1 LSERPRGERIRR
13 VLFGVL
19 FLNLTIVGIKVM
31 LWVWT
36 GALSVAAEAAHSG
49 LDALNNGIALLFA
62 RVALQGPDED
72 HPYGHQKF
80 ETLGAL
86 VVLSITVFELVK
98 GAAQRLLAT
107 EPFPIETPP
116 EAFILLALTAIV
128 GIGIFRY
135 ETRVGHELGSELLLA
150 DAAHTRADVLGT
162 AAVFAGLLAVR
173 AGYPAADPLVT
184 LCVAGFIAWS
194 GWGIVRRSVPLL
206 VDERAVEAREIHRI
220 ADEVGGVFRSHAIR
234 SRGRPGHIYV
244 ELTITVSPGLDVA
257 EAHEIADEVERRV
270 ARILGARDV
279 VVHVEPEEGGG
290 DGDPGKPEPSPRIPG
305 RGPT

>member
-1 LSERPRGERIRR
+1 LRERPRGERIRR

-86 VVLSITVFELVK
+86 VVVGLLSITVFELVK

-107 EPFPIETPP
+107 EAFPIETPP
-116 EAFILLALTAIV
+116 EAFVLLALTAIV

-220 ADEVGGVFRSHAIR
+220 ADGVGGVFRAHAIR

-257 EAHEIADEVERRV
+257 GAHEIADEVERRV

-290 DGDPGKPEPSPRIPG
+290 DEDPGEARTFTPD
-305 RGPT
+305 RG